1 MQRCDYYYS
10 IKYIFLIFIFLIYL
24 FAEPETQFALVR
36 LHIKEIRQIAE
47 FTYSPI
53 QIFVERNLGFE
64 AEHFQ
69 RNLQN
74 EENVTFF
81 IDHKAGRTGVWTT
94 ENVKLGAMTMTNVM
108 LREQRICLLNSNQ
121 LVSRN
126 PQEARR
132 RLREQLEIYSLQ
144 FKTPENAFQIC
155 VRTQGLDLGQNFK
168 KSQAGAQ
175 TPRARVV
182 TSVICGVRTPGLGT
196 GSAPGFGGSGN
207 SKIGIIFPD
216 SPLGF

>member
-10 IKYIFLIFIFLIYL
+10 IKYFFLIFILLIYL

-144 FKTPENAFQIC
+144 FKTPENAFQKGRYALSGKVGGFKDDIVIC
-155 VRTQGLDLGQNFK
+155 LQLGIYWTE
-168 KSQAGAQ
+168 S
-175 TPRARVV
+175 ARVLEL
-182 TSVICGVRTPGLGT
+182 S
-196 GSAPGFGGSGN
+196 N
-207 SKIGIIFPD
+207 S
-216 SPLGF
+216 